1 MKLNTSESR
10 RIVAFALLMLVYLA
24 GCSESTNSTTA
35 AAPAD
40 TAQAQAQ
47 TAAPVETA
55 SALPARNT
63 GTVMS
68 NQMAGGYSYL
78 EVDIDGAVFWLATA
92 MSGAKPGDRV
102 SWRDYAVMTNFKSKA
117 LGREFGQIL
126 FVDRVM
132 ASTEAA
138 TQAHR
143 GTVVESM
150 SAAGYSYI
158 RVEEN
163 GNSVWLAAPE
173 TTIEV
178 GQSILWSG
186 GTPMRNFNSRS
197 LDRNFDEI
205 IFVSAVQGS

>member
-1 MKLNTSESR
+1 MKMNTSESR
-10 RIVAFALLMLVYLA
+10 RVVALALLMLVYLA
-24 GCSESTNSTTA
+24 GCSESTNSTA
-35 AAPAD
+35 AGAPDNA
-40 TAQAQAQ
+40 ARAQ

-55 SALPARNT
+55 AALPARNT

-78 EVDIDGAVFWLATA
+78 EVDVDGAVFWLATA
-92 MSGAKPGDRV
+92 MSGAKPGDQV
-102 SWRDYAVMTNFKSKA
+102 AWRDYAVMANFKSKA
-117 LGREFGQIL
+117 LGREFDQIL
-126 FVDRVM
+126 FVDRVT
-132 ASTEAA
+132 AATEAA
-138 TQAHR
+138 TQTHR

-163 GNSVWLAAPE
+163 GDSVWLAAPQ
-173 TTIEV
+173 TTVEI

>member
-1 MKLNTSESR
+1 MNRNTSESR
-10 RIVAFALLMLVYLA
+10 PAVALALLMLVSLA
-24 GCSESTNSTTA
+24 GCSESTNSSAATA
-35 AAPAD
+35 PGNA
-40 TAQAQAQ
+40 AQAQ
-47 TAAPVETA
+47 TSAAVETT
-55 SALPARNT
+55 SSRPARNT

-78 EVDIDGAVFWLATA
+78 EVDVDGAVFWLATSV
-92 MSGAKPGDRV
+92 SGAKPGDRV
-102 SWRDYAVMTNFKSKA
+102 AWKDHAVMTNFKSKA
-117 LGREFGQIL
+117 LDRDFDQIL

-132 ASTEAA
+132 AESEVA
-138 TQAHR
+138 TQSHR

-163 GNSVWLAAPE
+163 GDSVWLAAPQ

-197 LDRNFDEI
+197 LERVFDEI

>member
-1 MKLNTSESR
+1 MKPDTSESR
-10 RIVAFALLMLVYLA
+10 RVVALALLMLAYLA
-24 GCSESTNSTTA
+24 GCSESTNSSTA
-35 AAPAD
+35 TAPVDAV
-40 TAQAQAQ
+40 QAQ
-47 TAAPVETA
+47 TTAPVETV

-78 EVDIDGAVFWLATA
+78 EVDIDGAVFWLATS
-92 MSGAKPGDRV
+92 MSGAKPGDRIA
-102 SWRDYAVMTNFKSKA
+102 WRDHAVMTNFKSKA

-132 ASTEAA
+132 AATEAA

-173 TTIEV
+173 TTLEV

>member
-1 MKLNTSESR
+1 MKPDTSESR
-10 RIVAFALLMLVYLA
+10 RVVALASLMLAYLA
-24 GCSESTNSTTA
+24 GCSESTNSSTA
-35 AAPAD
+35 TAPVDAV
-40 TAQAQAQ
+40 QAQ
-47 TAAPVETA
+47 TTAPVETV

-78 EVDIDGAVFWLATA
+78 EVDIDGAVFWLATS
-92 MSGAKPGDRV
+92 MSGAKPGDRIA
-102 SWRDYAVMTNFKSKA
+102 WRDHAVMTNFKSKA

-126 FVDRVM
+126 FVDRVT
-132 ASTEAA
+132 AATEAA
-138 TQAHR
+138 TQTHR

-150 SAAGYSYI
+150 NAAGYSYI

-163 GNSVWLAAPE
+163 GDSVWLAAPQITVE
-173 TTIEV
+173 I

-186 GTPMRNFNSRS
+186 GTSIRNFNSRS

>member
-1 MKLNTSESR
+1 MKPNTMESR
-10 RIVAFALLMLVYLA
+10 RVVTYALLMLLSLA
-24 GCSESTNSTTA
+24 GCSESTNSTAA
-35 AAPAD
+35 AAPGNA
-40 TAQAQAQ
+40 AQAQA
-47 TAAPVETA
+47 TAPFETA
-55 SALPARNT
+55 SSLPARNT

-78 EVDIDGAVFWLATA
+78 EVDVDGAVFWLATS
-92 MSGAKPGDRV
+92 MSGAKLGDRV
-102 SWRDYAVMTNFKSKA
+102 AWRDHAVMTNFKSKA
-117 LGREFGQIL
+117 LGREFSQIL

-132 ASTEAA
+132 AETEAVA
-138 TQAHR
+138 RSHR

-150 SAAGYSYI
+150 NAAGYSYI

-163 GNSVWLAAPE
+163 GDIVWLAAPQ

-186 GTPMRNFNSRS
+186 GTRMRNFNSRS

-205 IFVSAVQGS
+205 IFVSEVQGS

>member
-1 MKLNTSESR
+1 MKPDTSESR
-10 RIVAFALLMLVYLA
+10 RVVALALLMLAYLA
-24 GCSESTNSTTA
+24 GCSESTNSSTA
-35 AAPAD
+35 TAPVDAV
-40 TAQAQAQ
+40 QAQ
-47 TAAPVETA
+47 TTAPVETV

-78 EVDIDGAVFWLATA
+78 EVDIDGAVFWLATS
-92 MSGAKPGDRV
+92 MSGAKPGDRIA
-102 SWRDYAVMTNFKSKA
+102 WRDHAVMTNFKSKA

-132 ASTEAA
+132 AATEAA

-163 GNSVWLAAPE
+163 GASVWLAAPE
-173 TTIEV
+173 TTVEI

>member
-1 MKLNTSESR
+1 MKPDTSESR
-10 RIVAFALLMLVYLA
+10 RVVALALLMLAYLA
-24 GCSESTNSTTA
+24 GCSESTNSSTA
-35 AAPAD
+35 TAPVDAV
-40 TAQAQAQ
+40 QAQ
-47 TAAPVETA
+47 TTAPVETV

-78 EVDIDGAVFWLATA
+78 EVDIDGAVFWLATS

-102 SWRDYAVMTNFKSKA
+102 AWKDHAVMTNFKSKA
-117 LGREFGQIL
+117 LDREFSQIL

-132 ASTEAA
+132 AESEVA
-138 TQAHR
+138 TQSHR

-163 GNSVWLAAPE
+163 GDSVWLAAPQ